1 MSVARSPFGR
11 TPDGSSVERFRLMN
25 AGGVEAQLMSYG
37 GAVVSLRVPDRWG
50 RLADVVLGFDDLE
63 GYVGSAH
70 YFGAIIGRYANR
82 IAHGRFALD
91 GRSFALAA
99 NDGPHHLHGGRR
111 GFDKVVW
118 DAEPFE
124 GPDGAGVAFS
134 YASPDGEEGYP
145 GRLAVGVT
153 YTLTATD
160 ELVFDCR
167 ATTDAPTPV
176 NLVQHNYYNLAGDGA
191 ADVLA
196 HELRVCADLYLPVD
210 ATLIPTGAL
219 AAVDGTPFDFRE
231 PAPIGARIG
240 QEHEQLA
247 NGRGYDHTFVL
258 RRSREGLVAAAR
270 VVEPRSGR
278 ALEIATTEPG
288 LHFYSGN
295 HLDGTRFGKAGRAY
309 RPRAGFCLEA
319 QHYPD
324 SPNQSCFPSSILQ
337 PGQEY
342 HSRTVFGFSVVP

>member
-11 TPDGSSVERFRLMN
+11 TPDGRSVERFRLMN

-50 RLADVVLGFDDLE
+50 RLGDVVLGFDDLE

-70 YFGAIIGRYANR
+70 YSGAIIGRYANR

-91 GRSFALAA
+91 GRSVALAA

-118 DAEPFE
+118 EAEPFE
-124 GPDGAGVAFS
+124 GPDGAGVTFS
-134 YASPDGEEGYP
+134 YTSPDGEEGYP

-153 YTLTATD
+153 YILTATN

-167 ATTDAPTPV
+167 ATTDTPTPV

-231 PAPIGARIG
+231 PVPIGARIS

-270 VVEPRSGR
+270 VFEPTTGR
-278 ALEIATTEPG
+278 VLEVATTEPG

-295 HLDGTRFGKAGRAY
+295 RLDGRTGKAGRAH
-309 RPRAGFCLEA
+309 RPRAALCLET

-324 SPNQSCFPSSILQ
+324 SPNQSCFPSSILR

-342 HSRTVFGFSVVP
+342 RSRTVFAFSVVT